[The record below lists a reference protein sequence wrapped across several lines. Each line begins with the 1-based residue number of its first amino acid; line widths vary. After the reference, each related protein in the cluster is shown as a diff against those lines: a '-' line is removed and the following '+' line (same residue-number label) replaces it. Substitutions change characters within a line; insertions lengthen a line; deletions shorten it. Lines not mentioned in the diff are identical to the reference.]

1 MRHGL
6 IFAAAIL
13 WGLAAADKA
22 GAVTIISDA
31 RLTLPEFAAKSGQDP
46 ALFESRYA
54 ATGMVVCSGVYS
66 TAQLTIKDD
75 VVTTAAHAFYDT
87 DGNPRGDLATC
98 HFNIMIEGKQL
109 AVPLDVTSLH
119 VGSRK
124 PYSVAPVHDWAVVRL
139 AQHVPAAQPY
149 GIGEPGPVGMP
160 IVMLAHRHR
169 GWIHDG
175 LKAIEAC
182 AIRVES
188 RVEKLSAR
196 ELAIDCSAGEG
207 ASGSAIM
214 APGSVRRDGRHL
226 CRLAL
231 DASGSSRPV
240 LDDAYE
246 FRRCGRRTV
255 QERHSG
261 AGGRADGR
269 SDQARRARLGGAR
282 DRSSLT

>member
-1 MRHGL
+1 ML
-6 IFAAAIL
+6 IFAAAML
-13 WGLAAADKA
+13 CGLAAGKA
-22 GAVTIISDA
+22 EAVTISSDA

-98 HFNIMIEGKQL
+98 NFHIMVEGKQL
-109 AVPLDVTSLH
+109 SVPLDVTSLR

-124 PYSVAPVHDWAVVRL
+124 PYAVAPVHDWAVVRL
-139 AQHVPAAQPY
+139 VRHVPAARPY

-169 GWIHDG
+169 GWVHDG

-182 AIRVES
+182 AIRIES

-214 APGSVRRDGRHL
+214 APG
-226 CRLAL
+226 
-231 DASGSSRPV
+231 
-240 LDDAYE
+240 
-246 FRRCGRRTV
+246 
-255 QERHSG
+255 QSG
-261 AGGRADGR
+261 AMVGIYVGWR
-269 SDQARRARLGGAR
+269 STHPDRPGPFSMTHMNFGVAVEGPFKNAILGLAAEPMAEQ
-282 DRSSLT
+282 SKPAEHASALPATVLH